1 MYNKDFFNIFNGY
14 VDSFFVEIILF
25 VFVEVV
31 EYCVEEIVYEFI
43 FFVVD
48 GEEEWMEENGESDYN
63 ELEISLLDKS
73 DVRLLEFL
81 EDE

>member
-31 EYCVEEIVYEFI
+31 EYCVEEIVYEFF

>member
-31 EYCVEEIVYEFI
+31 EYCVDEIVYKFF

-48 GEEEWMEENGESDYN
+48 GEEEWMEENRESDYN